1 MRQRDLN
8 RAVAQATGETIATIK
23 RLGFLIA
30 DPDEP
35 IADPDAP
42 ELGGRVIDWDD
53 FDLVREQPDDVSFDP
68 AAACC

>member
-1 MRQRDLN
+1 MKQADIN
-8 RAVAQATGETIATIK
+8 REVARATGESVATVK

-35 IADPDAP
+35 IGDPNAP

-53 FDLVREQPDDVSFDP
+53 FDCFRTDHDAEPLDAF
-68 AAACC
+68 ATC

>member
-1 MRQRDLN
+1 MRQADIN
-8 RAVAQATGETIATIK
+8 REVARVTGETVATIK

-35 IADPDAP
+35 IHDPDAP

-53 FDLVREQPDDVSFDP
+53 FDLFRERHEEESLDAF
-68 AAACC
+68 ATC